1 MDAPRF
7 EHSFGLFDADGRLIE
22 WNAGFSEELTSAAPL
37 IRRGTPYREIF
48 SYLYEQATSDDLRA
62 AAIDPSEVEKHRDA
76 LFRGF
81 GTQRAY
87 DYRYADRV
95 YHVSETLTENG
106 CVHRLARDVTAE
118 RLASEKLAEAERRL
132 KASGSEGS
140 SVLFKMRRSS
150 SGTLSYD
157 TLSEEARRFF
167 HLREHETDLAAVFAR
182 FDQTPEEMANR
193 RASIEKSAREMQ
205 SLSFETRMR
214 DGQDNVRWM
223 RFLALPTRE
232 ADGTVVWPGV
242 IRDVTRRRITED
254 QVELFRSIVVR
265 SSDAILIIENE
276 GPDAR
281 RGSIVYANPAFE
293 ALSGLTLSEVVSQ
306 PVAVLRNFQPSREV
320 NASIRAIVARD
331 NLETLE
337 YQIYRPNG
345 EAIWIEARFAIVQRF
360 DRGAYRVAFMMR
372 DIRDRKL
379 AEIELVKA
387 KEAAEAASV
396 AKGEFLANMSH
407 EIRTPMNGILGMN
420 GLLLDTELDE
430 EQRKYSE
437 AVQDSGEALLTV
449 INDILDISK
458 LEVGKVEIE
467 NIDFDLGEVVESAVT
482 LLASKAHSKDIDLG
496 LFIDPA
502 ASGAFRGDPGRV
514 RQILFNLIG
523 NGIKFT
529 DKGGVAV
536 EVSVV
541 RQAAGITLV
550 RFEIKDSGIGMP
562 EDVRSRLF
570 EKFTQADNSI
580 TRRYGGTGLGLA
592 ICKQLVGLMGGT
604 IDVESRPGFGSRFWF
619 ELPLEPAMEPVVA
632 RDSLSTHLKGVRALA
647 VDDIEMNLEI
657 ITRQLKGFGMEVVCC
672 RDGFDALAEVE
683 RAWHRGT
690 PHDIVLID
698 QMMPGLAGETLAERI
713 RAIPQLAET
722 KLVLI
727 SSAGHHG
734 RGERARQVLDAVLD
748 KPIRQRDLQACLTA
762 LYASPAGRA
771 AAIETLQAGQKAPAK
786 ASPAQI
792 RPLRILMAEDN
803 KINQK
808 FALALLA
815 KGGHSVHVAENG
827 HQAVDALRRDDFDV
841 VLMDIQMPELD
852 GLQATKQIRA
862 LPQPKCAIPII
873 ALTAHALAGAR
884 EEYIAAGM
892 DDYISKP
899 VDAGILNAKLSE
911 VAARLAGSQAA
922 PAADEPVAPKAGATT
937 AGATTA
943 GATKAGITDDALVA
957 VGIDKSC
964 LDTLNQVMEPAEV
977 RSFVEL
983 YLAETE
989 ERIVRMRGQSD
1000 HSLLAGDAHA
1010 LVSTSGNVGALRV
1023 SELARTIEIACKNK
1037 QTGDIRGQL
1046 DQLAAAFAGTGGA
1059 LTEWVDGLPAVETA
1073 P

>member
-1 MDAPRF
+1 MSAPRF
-7 EHSFGLFDADGRLIE
+7 EYSFGLFDADGRLIE
-22 WNAGFSEELTSAAPL
+22 WNAGFLEELPSAAPL
-37 IRRGTPYREIF
+37 MRRGTPYREIF
-48 SYLYEQATSDDLRA
+48 GYVYAQATTEDLRA
-62 AAIDPSEVEKHRDA
+62 SAIDPSEMEKHRDA
-76 LFRGF
+76 LLRGF
-81 GTQRAY
+81 GTERAY
-87 DYRYADRV
+87 DYPYADRV

-118 RLASEKLAEAERRL
+118 RQAAEKLAEAERRL
-132 KASGSEGS
+132 RASSSEGS
-140 SVLFKMRRSS
+140 SVSFKMRRSA
-150 SGTLSYD
+150 SGSLSYD
-157 TLSEEARRFF
+157 RLSEDARRFF
-167 HLREHETDLAAVFAR
+167 HLLDNETDLAAVFAR
-182 FDQTPEEMANR
+182 FDQTPEEMTNR

-205 SLSFETRMR
+205 SLSFEARMR
-214 DGQDNVRWM
+214 DGQDNVRWL
-223 RFLALPTRE
+223 RFLALPARE

-254 QVELFRSIVVR
+254 QIELFRSIVVR

-276 GPDAR
+276 GPEAR

-293 ALSGLTLSEVVSQ
+293 ALSGLSLSEVVSQ
-306 PVAVLRNFQPSREV
+306 PVAVLRKFQPSREV
-320 NASIRAIVARD
+320 NANIRAIVARD

-337 YQIYRPNG
+337 YQIHRPNG

-430 EQRKYSE
+430 EQRKYAE

-467 NIDFDLGEVVESAVT
+467 NIDFDLGEVVESSVT

-496 LFIDPA
+496 LFMDPA

-541 RQAAGITLV
+541 RQEASGITLV
-550 RFEIKDSGIGMP
+550 RFEVKDSGIGMP

-604 IDVESRPGFGSRFWF
+604 IGVESRPGFGSRFWF
-619 ELPLEPAMEPVVA
+619 ELPLETAMKPLVTP
-632 RDSLSTHLKGVRALA
+632 DSLPAQLKGVRALA

-657 ITRQLKGFGMEVVCC
+657 IARQLKGFGMEVVCC

-683 RAWHRGT
+683 RAWHRGK

-734 RGERARQVLDAVLD
+734 RGERARRVLDAVLD
-748 KPIRQRDLQACLTA
+748 KPIRQRDLHACLTA
-762 LYASPAGRA
+762 LYASPEGRVA
-771 AAIETLQAGQKAPAK
+771 AAERLTLSQDAADKV
-786 ASPAQI
+786 SPVKSQ
-792 RPLRILMAEDN
+792 PLRILMAEDN

-815 KGGHSVHVAENG
+815 KGGHIVHVAENG
-827 HQAVDALRRDDFDV
+827 HQAVDALRRDDFDL

-899 VDAGILNAKLSE
+899 VDAGILNAKLRE
-911 VAARLAGSQAA
+911 VAGRLAGTQAA
-922 PAADEPVAPKAGATT
+922 PAIDEAAVA
-937 AGATTA
+937 
-943 GATKAGITDDALVA
+943 KAGITDDVLSG
-957 VGIDKSC
+957 VGIDRSC
-964 LDTLNQVMEPAEV
+964 LDTLSLVMEPDEV
-977 RSFVEL
+977 RNFIEL
-983 YLAETE
+983 YLGETE
-989 ERIVRMRGQSD
+989 ERIARMRRQDD
-1000 HSLLAGDAHA
+1000 HGLLAGDAHA
-1010 LVSTSGNVGALRV
+1010 MVSTSGNVGALRV
-1023 SELARTIEIACKNK
+1023 SALARRIEIACKDS
-1037 QTGDIRGQL
+1037 QAADLGGLL
-1046 DQLAAAFAGTGGA
+1046 DQLAAAFESTARA
-1059 LTEWVDGLPAVETA
+1059 LTAWMDSFALAETA
-1073 P
+1073 R

>member
-1 MDAPRF
+1 MNAPRF
-7 EHSFGLFDADGRLIE
+7 EHSFGLFDVDGRLIE
-22 WNAGFSEELTSAAPL
+22 WNAGFSEELSSAASV
-37 IRRGTPYREIF
+37 IRRGAPYREIF
-48 SYLYEQATSDDLRA
+48 GYVYSKATNDDLRA
-62 AAIDPSEVEKHRDA
+62 SAIDPLELEKHLDA
-76 LFRGF
+76 LCRGF
-81 GTQRAY
+81 GTERAY
-87 DYRYADRV
+87 DYHYAD
-95 YHVSETLTENG
+95 HVFHVRETLTENG
-106 CVHRLARDVTAE
+106 GIHRLSRDVTAE
-118 RLASEKLAEAERRL
+118 RQASEKLAEAERRL
-132 KASGSEGS
+132 KAGGGEGS
-140 SVLFKMRRSS
+140 SVSFKMRRGA
-150 SGTLSYD
+150 SGNLGYD
-157 TLSEEARRFF
+157 TLSDEARRFF
-167 HLREHETDLAAVFAR
+167 HLRDNETDLAAVFAR
-182 FDQTPEEMANR
+182 FDQTPEEMASR
-193 RASIEKSAREMQ
+193 RAAIEKSAREMQ
-205 SLSFETRMR
+205 ALSFEARMR

-223 RFLALPTRE
+223 RFLALPTKE
-232 ADGTVVWPGV
+232 ADGTIVWPGV

-276 GPDAR
+276 GPEAR
-281 RGSIVYANPAFE
+281 RGVIVYANPAFE
-293 ALSGLTLSEVVSQ
+293 VLSGMTVAEVVSH
-306 PVAVLRNFQPSREV
+306 PVAVLRGFQPSREV
-320 NASIRAIVARD
+320 NANIRAIVGRD

-337 YQIYRPNG
+337 YQIFRPNG
-345 EAIWIEARFAIVQRF
+345 DAIWIEARFAIVQRF

-379 AEIELVKA
+379 AEMELVKA
-387 KEAAEAASV
+387 KEAAESASV

-430 EQRKYSE
+430 EQRKYAE
-437 AVQDSGEALLTV
+437 AVQESGESLLTV

-496 LFIDPA
+496 LFIDPSA
-502 ASGAFRGDPGRV
+502 AAAFRGDPGRV

-541 RQAAGITLV
+541 RQEASGVSRV

-619 ELPLEPAMEPVVA
+619 ELPLEAALEPLIA
-632 RDSLSTHLKGVRALA
+632 QDSLPAQLKGVRALA

-762 LYASPAGRA
+762 LYASPAGRSSEKVQEA
-771 AAIETLQAGQKAPAK
+771 LKPVAK
-786 ASPAQI
+786 AAQPQG

-815 KGGHSVHVAENG
+815 KGGHSVQVAENG
-827 HQAVDALRRDDFDV
+827 HQAVDALRRDDFDL

-862 LPQPKCAIPII
+862 LPHPKCIIPIV
-873 ALTAHALAGAR
+873 ALTAHALSGAR

-899 VDAGILNAKLSE
+899 VDAGILNAKLAE
-911 VAARLAGSQAA
+911 IAARLDGVAGPS
-922 PAADEPVAPKAGATT
+922 PAANGQNAVDAGAL
-937 AGATTA
+937 
-943 GATKAGITDDALVA
+943 DDALSA
-957 VGIDKSC
+957 AGIDKSC
-964 LDTLNQVMEPAEV
+964 LDTLNLVMEPLEV
-977 RSFVEL
+977 RSFVEM
-983 YLAETE
+983 YLSETE
-989 ERIVRMRGQSD
+989 ERIARMLAAPD
-1000 HSLLAGDAHA
+1000 HAVLAGDAHA
-1010 LVSTSGNVGALRV
+1010 LVSTSGNVGATRV
-1023 SELARTIEIACKNK
+1023 SELARTIELACK
-1037 QTGDIRGQL
+1037 TGNAADVSSLLGMLSSAVAATASVLTAWL
-1046 DQLAAAFAGTGGA
+1046 DT
-1059 LTEWVDGLPAVETA
+1059 VPAVETA

>member
-1 MDAPRF
+1 MNAPRF
-7 EHSFGLFDADGRLIE
+7 EHSFGLFDADGRLIA
-22 WNAGFSEELTSAAPL
+22 WNVGFTEELPGAAPV
-37 IRRGTPYREIF
+37 IRRGASYREIF
-48 SYLYEQATSDDLRA
+48 GHMYSMATNDDLRA
-62 AAIDPSEVEKHRDA
+62 SAIDPEELEKQRDA
-76 LFRGF
+76 QFQGF
-81 GTQRAY
+81 GTERAY
-87 DYRYADRV
+87 DYHHADHI
-95 YHVSETLTENG
+95 YHVRETLAENG
-106 CVHRLARDVTAE
+106 EVHRLARDVTAE
-118 RLASEKLAEAERRL
+118 RQASEKLAEAERRL

-140 SVLFKMRRSS
+140 SVSFKMRRGA
-150 SGTLSYD
+150 SGNLIYD

-167 HLREHETDLAAVFAR
+167 HLRDNETDLAAVFAR
-182 FDQTPEEMANR
+182 FDQTPEETASR
-193 RASIEKSAREMQ
+193 RAAIEKSAREMQ
-205 SLSFETRMR
+205 ALSFETRMR

-232 ADGTVVWPGV
+232 EDGTIVWPGV

-276 GPDAR
+276 GPEAR
-281 RGSIVYANPAFE
+281 RGVIVYANPAFE
-293 ALSGLTLSEVVSQ
+293 PLSGLTVAEVVSQ

-345 EAIWIEARFAIVQRF
+345 DAIWIEARFAIVQRF

-430 EQRKYSE
+430 EQRKYAE
-437 AVQDSGEALLTV
+437 AVQESGESLLTV

-467 NIDFDLGEVVESAVT
+467 NIDFDLGDVVESAVT

-496 LFIDPA
+496 LFIDPL

-541 RQAAGITLV
+541 RQEPSGIARV

-619 ELPLEPAMEPVVA
+619 ELPLEPALEPLVA
-632 RDSLSTHLKGVRALA
+632 QDSLPAQLKGVRALA

-762 LYASPAGRA
+762 LYASPSGRPSPVTP
-771 AAIETLQAGQKAPAK
+771 ESQKTASKPAPVTG
-786 ASPAQI
+786 

-815 KGGHSVHVAENG
+815 KGGHSVQIAENG

-862 LPQPKCAIPII
+862 LPHPKCTIPII
-873 ALTAHALAGAR
+873 ALTAHALSGAR

-899 VDAGILNAKLSE
+899 VDAGILNSKLAE
-911 VAARLAGSQAA
+911 VAARLGGTSETAPPAEG
-922 PAADEPVAPKAGATT
+922 PAASNPASL
-937 AGATTA
+937 
-943 GATKAGITDDALVA
+943 DDALSA
-957 VGIDKSC
+957 AGIDKSC
-964 LDTLNQVMEPAEV
+964 LDTLNMVMEPLEA
-977 RSFVEL
+977 RAFVEM
-983 YLAETE
+983 YLSETA
-989 ERIVRMRGQSD
+989 ERIARMRAAQD
-1000 HSLLAGDAHA
+1000 HSALAGDAHA
-1010 LVSTSGNVGALRV
+1010 LVSTSGNVGAIRV
-1023 SELARTIEIACKNK
+1023 SELARTVELACKNG
-1037 QTGDIRGQL
+1037 QTADVSALLDMLSSAVTAAGDM
-1046 DQLAAAFAGTGGA
+1046 
-1059 LTEWVDGLPAVETA
+1059 LTAWVDSLPAVETA